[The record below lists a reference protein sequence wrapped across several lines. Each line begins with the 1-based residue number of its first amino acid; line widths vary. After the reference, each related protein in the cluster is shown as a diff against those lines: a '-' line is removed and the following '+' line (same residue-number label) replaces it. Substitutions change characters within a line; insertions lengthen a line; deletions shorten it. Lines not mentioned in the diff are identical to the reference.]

1 MVLSLPRA
9 PLPPFD
15 AAQGRLVLPAVRG
28 RALFRAKAA
37 GTPRKSISNGKT
49 SEMKKIV
56 VTGGSGRLGQFVIRD
71 LLANGYQV
79 LSLDRVP
86 PQEKLCASWLAD
98 LRHSGDLFEA
108 MRESY
113 GVIHLGAYQ
122 APNLAPDAET
132 LSNNVSATY
141 NVLRAAADVRV
152 KKVVIASSTAAFGFI
167 YAKNL
172 WAPEYLPL
180 DEDHPSKPQDSYGLS
195 KVLGEHIA
203 DSIVTVHKDMTVSS
217 LRFPGVNFDLSYES
231 FKARWRN
238 PRSRTSGFWTYID
251 ARDAAMT
258 CRLALEA
265 KFTGHEVFI
274 ASAPKNCMIQPTIEL
289 IKKYLPHGAKI
300 KKVSGT
306 HWSCVDSAKA
316 RRMLGFKPQHLWQ
329 DYLTEG
335 QAKA

>member
-1 MVLSLPRA
+1 MEENVP
-9 PLPPFD
+9 
-15 AAQGRLVLPAVRG
+15 
-28 RALFRAKAA
+28 K
-37 GTPRKSISNGKT
+37 
-49 SEMKKIV
+49 MKKVV

-86 PQEKLCASWLAD
+86 PREKLCASWLAD

-108 MRESY
+108 LKDAY
-113 GVIHLGAYQ
+113 GMIHLGAYQ

-141 NVLRAAADVRV
+141 NVLSAAADMGV

-167 YAKNL
+167 YATKL
-172 WAPEYLPL
+172 WAPDYLPL
-180 DEDHPSKPQDSYGLS
+180 DENHPSKPQDSYGLS
-195 KVLGEHIA
+195 KVLGEQIA
-203 DSIVTVHKDMTVSS
+203 DSIVTLHKDMTISS

-231 FKARWRN
+231 FRERWRN

-251 ARDAAMT
+251 ARDAATT

-265 KFTGHEVFI
+265 KFKGHEVFI
-274 ASAPKNCMIQPTIEL
+274 ASAPKNCMIQPTLEL
-289 IKKYLPHGAKI
+289 VKKYLPKGAKI
-300 KKVSGT
+300 KKAAGT

-316 RRMLGFKPQHLWQ
+316 RRMLGFKPQYVWQ
-329 DYLTEG
+329 DYLAEG
-335 QAKA
+335 QKGY

>member
-1 MVLSLPRA
+1 
-9 PLPPFD
+9 
-15 AAQGRLVLPAVRG
+15 
-28 RALFRAKAA
+28 
-37 GTPRKSISNGKT
+37 
-49 SEMKKIV
+49 MKKIV

-71 LLANGYQV
+71 LLAHDYTV

-86 PQEKLCASWLAD
+86 PREKLCPSWVAD

-108 MRESY
+108 MRDAY
-113 GVIHLGAYQ
+113 GVIHLAAYQ

-132 LSNNVSATY
+132 LGNNVTSTY
-141 NVLRAAADVRV
+141 NVVRAAADLGV
-152 KKVVIASSTAAFGFI
+152 KKVVMASSTAAFGFI

-172 WAPEYLPL
+172 WAPLYLPL
-180 DEDHPSKPQDSYGLS
+180 DENHPSKPQDSYGLS

-203 DSIVTVHKDMTVSS
+203 DSIVVVHKDMTVSS

-231 FKARWRN
+231 FKERWRN

-274 ASAPKNCMIQPTIEL
+274 ASAAKNCMIQPTMEL

-300 KKVSGT
+300 RKVSGT
-306 HWSCVDSAKA
+306 HWSCVDTAKA
-316 RRMLGFKPQHLWQ
+316 RRVLGFKPQHLWQ

-335 QAKA
+335 QVKLG

>member
-1 MVLSLPRA
+1 
-9 PLPPFD
+9 
-15 AAQGRLVLPAVRG
+15 
-28 RALFRAKAA
+28 
-37 GTPRKSISNGKT
+37 
-49 SEMKKIV
+49 MKKIV

-79 LSLDRVP
+79 LSLDRVAP
-86 PQEKLCASWLAD
+86 REKLCASWLAD

-108 MRESY
+108 LKDAY
-113 GVIHLGAYQ
+113 GIIHLGAYQ

-141 NVLRAAADVRV
+141 NVLRAATEMGV

-167 YAKNL
+167 YATKL
-172 WAPEYLPL
+172 WAPDYLPL
-180 DEDHPSKPQDSYGLS
+180 DENHTSKPQDSYGLS
-195 KVLGEHIA
+195 KVLGEQIA
-203 DSIVTVHKDMTVSS
+203 ESIVTLHKDMTISS

-231 FKARWRN
+231 FRERWRN

-265 KFTGHEVFI
+265 KFKGHEVFI
-274 ASAPKNCMIQPTIEL
+274 TSAPKNCMIQPTLEL
-289 IKKYLPHGAKI
+289 VKKYLPKGAKI
-300 KKVSGT
+300 KKAAGT

-316 RRMLGFKPQHLWQ
+316 RRMLGFKPQHVWQ
-329 DYLTEG
+329 DYLKEG
-335 QAKA
+335 QENY